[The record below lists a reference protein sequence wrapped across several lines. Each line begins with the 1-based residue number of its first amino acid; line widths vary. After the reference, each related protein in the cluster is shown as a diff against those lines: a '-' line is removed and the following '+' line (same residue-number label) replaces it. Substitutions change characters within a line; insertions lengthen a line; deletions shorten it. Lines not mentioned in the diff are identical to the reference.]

1 MSHMVFIINVIYIM
15 FTRICVILAQLTVH
29 YILTVKWNTLVIPD
43 AKRFLVLNHWATT
56 RKCCSLYL
64 FYYNPFC
71 FIVVCVKKKKKKTH
85 HTHLRIMWAAPVLY
99 IELYCTLSTS
109 LTKKKTLVSSNM
121 RRRFSVNTSFL
132 VFPARFATATPI
144 WLVCTVTA
152 SSSMAN
158 NPTQEPSSR
167 LDMFPNVR

>member
-1 MSHMVFIINVIYIM
+1 MEHTCDPRCKTIPGFKPLGHNAQVLFLIFILLQPI
-15 FTRICVILAQLTVH
+15 
-29 YILTVKWNTLVIPD
+29 
-43 AKRFLVLNHWATT
+43 
-56 RKCCSLYL
+56 L
-64 FYYNPFC
+64 FYSRLC
-71 FIVVCVKKKKKKTH
+71 KKKKKKTH